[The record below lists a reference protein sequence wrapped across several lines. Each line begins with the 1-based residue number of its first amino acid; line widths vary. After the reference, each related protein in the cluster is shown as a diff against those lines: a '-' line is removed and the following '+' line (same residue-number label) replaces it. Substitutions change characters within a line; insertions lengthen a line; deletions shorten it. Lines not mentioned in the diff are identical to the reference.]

1 MEEFDD
7 RQWKIWNRQGFI
19 PGLEETEEAFNAR
32 VSFCQALDQELVKK
46 VGADLPFDAGD
57 QASQEILKEGTII
70 TSDLYGIAPE
80 WVPIFFNNYQLAL
93 WHGGC
98 AWIFQL
104 DEQTPTSAFL
114 QLRARFR
121 GQKSYLALYDRQE
134 LIAHELAH
142 VGRMMYHEPQF
153 EEILAYRSSSSR
165 WRRWLGPIVQSSKES
180 LLFIFILGAIVMADL
195 ALLVL
200 DQPIGSSALWG
211 VKLAPLALIAFAFI
225 RLMHKQWL
233 FARCEKKLGE
243 LYENASDARH
253 LLYRLSDGE
262 IRYFSHSSIDSIKAF
277 MQEQAA
283 HSFRWQFLLRLYPI
297 V

>member
-7 RQWKIWNRQGFI
+7 RQWKRWNRQGLI
-19 PGLEETEEAFNAR
+19 PGPEETEEVFKAR
-32 VSFCQALDQELVKK
+32 VSFCLNLEQRLVEK
-46 VGADLPFDAGD
+46 VGTDLPFNAGD
-57 QASQEILKEGTII
+57 QASQDILIEGTSI

-80 WVPIFFNNYQLAL
+80 WTPVFFNNYQLAP

-104 DEQTPTSAFL
+104 DEETPTAAFL
-114 QLRARFR
+114 QLRAHFR
-121 GQKSYLALYDRQE
+121 EQKSYLALYNRSE

-153 EEILAYRSSSSR
+153 EEILAYRSSSSS

-180 LLFIFILGAIVMADL
+180 LLFIFILGAILMADL

-200 DQPIGSSALWG
+200 NQPIDAGVLWAL
-211 VKLAPLALIAFAFI
+211 KLAPLVMIVLALM
-225 RLMHKQWL
+225 RLVYKQWV
-233 FARCEKKLGE
+233 FANCERKLIK
-243 LYENASDARH
+243 LYANASDAAH
-253 LLYRLSDGE
+253 LLYRLNDSE
-262 IRYFSHSSIDSIKAF
+262 IRYFSRSSIDSIKTF

-283 HSFRWQFLLRLYPI
+283 LSFRWQFLFRLYPI